1 MPRSLALAAAET
13 MLTFDSRG
21 RSTPA
26 SAAAVSGLVF
36 SVATSPEYS
45 SRTPLMLVS
54 VSWPANSPSCSA
66 SLTQGRRR
74 GASSAVMLGKFTA
87 FAMAPLSR

>member
-1 MPRSLALAAAET
+1 MPRSRALAAADT
-13 MLTFDSRG
+13 MLTSDSDG

-26 SAAAVSGLVF
+26 RAAAVSGLVL

-45 SRTPLMLVS
+45 RRMPLMLVS

-66 SLTQGRRR
+66 SFTQGRRR
-74 GASSAVMLGKFTA
+74 GASSAEMLGKLTA
-87 FAMAPLSR
+87 LEIAPLSR